1 MSNKFKNTP
10 IYLIFFLTF
19 LGYYVV
25 LLFLFSAGLSK
36 FSRSIT
42 IPLRLLI
49 SLILL
54 YFLINNLNRIKIFW
68 QTKIFL
74 FFSLLYL
81 IRIVIDDFFL
91 EQYYLSTLELFFYF
105 MSFSIIPFFTISVV
119 KIGKTELN
127 SIAKALFFSS
137 IFFAFLSVFNY
148 GKFIGKVTRLNSS
161 TAGEDVISP
170 LALSYCAT
178 FVIGFLVSY
187 LMNNKVSSYVKFF
200 SFLAIGFAIIPF
212 FLGASRGG
220 IFALFIPFIFMFFN
234 GGNLFVKLGKALFIF
249 FVLIFVL
256 IYLDSLLQSGLL
268 ERFTNTSDDI
278 EKGAN
283 EAIRVEIWK
292 SSIDQFLNNPFFG
305 DKLRVNGW
313 GGYAHNIF
321 IEALQ
326 TMGFFGFVPLFIL
339 IFNAFKI
346 SFSIFRYNKEYAWLS
361 IIFIQAFIQHIF
373 SGAIY
378 TASWLWTSMAL
389 LFSINELIKNT
400 KYEN

>member
-1 MSNKFKNTP
+1 
-10 IYLIFFLTF
+10 
-19 LGYYVV
+19 
-25 LLFLFSAGLSK
+25 
-36 FSRSIT
+36 
-42 IPLRLLI
+42 
-49 SLILL
+49 
-54 YFLINNLNRIKIFW
+54 
-68 QTKIFL
+68 
-74 FFSLLYL
+74 
-81 IRIVIDDFFL
+81 
-91 EQYYLSTLELFFYF
+91 
-105 MSFSIIPFFTISVV
+105 
-119 KIGKTELN
+119 
-127 SIAKALFFSS
+127 
-137 IFFAFLSVFNY
+137 
-148 GKFIGKVTRLNSS
+148 
-161 TAGEDVISP
+161 
-170 LALSYCAT
+170 
-178 FVIGFLVSY
+178 
-187 LMNNKVSSYVKFF
+187 
-200 SFLAIGFAIIPF
+200 
-212 FLGASRGG
+212 
-220 IFALFIPFIFMFFN
+220 MFFN

-326 TMGFFGFVPLFIL
+326 TMGFLGFVPLFIL
-339 IFNAFKI
+339 IVNAFKI

-389 LFSINELIKNT
+389 LFSINELIKKT